1 MLTKNLLNLQPPT
14 MENRLSAIMTELEN
28 SNRQGKL
35 IRLTFL
41 KEIGALGKRI
51 YALQP
56 EPWLKD
62 WLIKLHKYLINYK
75 I

>member
-1 MLTKNLLNLQPPT
+1 MSQLNKIL
-14 MENRLSAIMTELEN
+14 TELEN

-41 KEIGALGKRI
+41 KEIGILGKRV

-62 WLIKLHKYLINYK
+62 WLIKLHKHLINYK
-75 I
+75 L